1 MMRRAVR
8 ISDNIVSPLG
18 FSSRENYAAVRSGR
32 TGVRRHEGVFGVPE
46 PFAASLMDREKVI
59 AEALR
64 NGVPAGLPFFD
75 TVSILSAKLALEGS
89 GVDPR
94 SSRTAFLLSTI
105 KGNVEQLGTSGE
117 QCGGLSGGDEEVLL
131 GTSAGRLGAFFGNPN
146 PVVVVSDACISGVCA
161 LIQASRMI
169 EDGTYDHVVVVGA
182 EVQSR
187 FIISG
192 FLCLKALSDQPCRPF
207 DSARRGLNAGEAA
220 ATMVLGA
227 VEKAGEND
235 WELVRGAIRNDANH
249 ISGPS
254 RTGEG
259 SYNCLRYVL
268 EAADR
273 DELAFV
279 NVHGTATAYNDEMES
294 IALGRAGLS
303 DVPVNA
309 LKAYYGHTMGAAGVL
324 ESIISILACEDGT
337 VPGTLGFE
345 TPGTSCP
352 VNVSARNRVT
362 DRKSFVKLLS
372 GFGGCNAAV
381 LFRKGDGKHVPQ
393 TPAAPLET
401 VRTVRFG
408 SGDTD
413 LVAAYR
419 SEVGGYPKFFKMDTL
434 CKAGFLAVERLL
446 GKEPRELRED
456 CGVVLF
462 STCGPVCND
471 RHFVDTIKEGEW
483 FPGPALFVY
492 TLSNIVTGE
501 IAIRNGFRGESSCYV
516 LRRRDDRLM
525 ERIVREAFTDSV
537 TKSLVCGWVDCSAD
551 DCFEAEVSLVVKG
564 NNG

>member
-1 MMRRAVR
+1 MRRVVR

-18 FSSRENYAAVRSGR
+18 FSSEENYAAVRSGR
-32 TGVRRHEGVFGVPE
+32 TGVRRHEGAFGVPQ
-46 PFAASLMDREKVI
+46 PFAASLMDREVVM
-59 AEALR
+59 AEAAR
-64 NGVPAGLPFFD
+64 RGVPSGLPFFD

-94 SSRTAFLLSTI
+94 SPRTAFLLSTI
-105 KGNVEQLGTSGE
+105 KGNVELIGQNA
-117 QCGGLSGGDEEVLL
+117 DVLL
-131 GTSAGRLGAFFGNPN
+131 GTSAARLGEYFGNPN

-161 LIQASRMI
+161 IVQASRMI
-169 EDGTYDHVVVVGA
+169 EDGSYDHVVVVGA

-192 FLCLKALSDQPCRPF
+192 FLCLKALSDEPCKPF
-207 DSARRGLNAGEAA
+207 DAARKGLNAGEAA
-220 ATMVLGA
+220 ATIILGVA
-227 VEKAGEND
+227 DKASD
-235 WELVRGAIRNDANH
+235 DQWEVVRGAIRNDANH

-294 IALGRAGLS
+294 IALSRAELS

-324 ESIISILACEDGT
+324 ESILSIRACEDG
-337 VPGTLGFE
+337 VVLGTRGFE
-345 TPGTSCP
+345 TLGTSCP
-352 VNVSARNRVT
+352 VNVSPENRT
-362 DRKSFVKLLS
+362 TSKKAFVKLLS

-381 LFRKGDGKHVPQ
+381 LFRKGDGRHAPE
-393 TPAAPLET
+393 TPASDIEV
-401 VRTVRFG
+401 VRTVKF
-408 SGDTD
+408 SSEDTD
-413 LVAAYR
+413 LAAAYR
-419 SEVGGYPKFFKMDTL
+419 AEVGDYPKFFKMDTL

-456 CGVVLF
+456 CAVLLF
-462 STCGPVCND
+462 STSGPVCND
-471 RHFVDTIKEGEW
+471 RHFEETIKDGEW
-483 FPGPALFVY
+483 FPSPALFVY

-501 IAIRNGFRGESSCYV
+501 VAIRNRFKGESSCYV
-516 LRRRDDRLM
+516 LPRKDEALM
-525 ERIVREAFTDSV
+525 RKIAGEAFMDGV
-537 TKSLVCGWVDCSAD
+537 TGSMVCGWVDCSLD
-551 DCFEAEVSLVVKG
+551 DRFEAEVSLMIRKQ
-564 NNG
+564 